1 MPGRFVA
8 TVTDTRA
15 DADYVIISTVA
26 KPQAMPEKQVKAKPK
41 PMRKPTQRQ
50 QTVAS
55 AAPAGKQEAQQEI
68 TYNFYVLNNAVKN
81 SDKSYFFSDRE
92 QSTKGVTLRIYCFTP
107 WKDKDILKFQVI
119 NGQQQYFF
127 ISNVSLYAGDQLV
140 NTELYNDPLVAP
152 GNTLEG
158 IILMP
163 RENQKQL
170 TLKLAESG
178 TKSRNYSID
187 FNIP

>member
-1 MPGRFVA
+1 MGR
-8 TVTDTRA
+8 
-15 DADYVIISTVA
+15 I
-26 KPQAMPEKQVKAKPK
+26 
-41 PMRKPTQRQ
+41 
-50 QTVAS
+50 
-55 AAPAGKQEAQQEI
+55 
-68 TYNFYVLNNAVKN
+68 
-81 SDKSYFFSDRE
+81 
-92 QSTKGVTLRIYCFTP
+92 TP

-127 ISNVSLYAGDQLV
+127 ISNISLYAGDQLV
-140 NTELYNDPLVAP
+140 NAELYNDPLVAP

-163 RENQKQL
+163 REKQKQL